1 MNELTHKWQE
11 CQRILLE
18 NLTPT
23 AYQTWFAPIVPVSF
37 ENQTLVLRVKSQ
49 FIVEY
54 IEENYVQLLSRVLF
68 RVFGIGTRLEYRAL
82 VDSTTGAGATI
93 PSDGLNIEKARKMN
107 ELDTDIAKGANAV
120 EFDSQ
125 LNSSYTFDNFVAGE
139 PNKLARAAG
148 VSIAKQPGVTA
159 FNPLFIYGGSGVGKT
174 HLAYA
179 IGNQIRLMH
188 PDKKVLYV
196 SANTF
201 KLQYQAASVN
211 KRIPD
216 FLNFYQSVDVLIV
229 DDIQYF
235 SGLDK
240 TQDTFFHI
248 FNYLQQSRKQ
258 LILTAD
264 RSPLELKDIEDRL
277 LTRFKWGLLAELE
290 KADFALR
297 HDILVYKMHHEGI
310 ELEEELID
318 YIASHVTDSIRD
330 LEGVLATLLAY
341 STLMTK
347 PIDMALTERVVK
359 RIAHVEPK
367 PIEITDIIET
377 VSEYF
382 NIPTRMITGQTRSQE
397 VTLARHVAMYL
408 AKQLTDHSLKEIGS
422 SMGHRNHA
430 TVIHAV
436 NCITQQLDDNESL
449 VKRIYQI
456 KAALQR

>member
-1 MNELTHKWQE
+1 MNELTQKWHE
-11 CQRILLE
+11 CQRILKE
-18 NLTPT
+18 NLTSS
-23 AYQTWFAPIVPVSF
+23 AYLTWFAPIVPVSY

-49 FIVEY
+49 FIAEY

-93 PSDGLNIEKARKMN
+93 PSDGLNIENARKQN
-107 ELDTDIAKGANAV
+107 ELENDMSANISTVDFDT
-120 EFDSQ
+120 Q
-125 LNSSYTFDNFVAGE
+125 LNTSYTFDNFVPGE
-139 PNKLARAAG
+139 PNKLARTAG
-148 VSIAKQPGVTA
+148 LAIAKQPGYTA
-159 FNPLFIYGGSGVGKT
+159 FNPIFIYGGSGVGKT

-179 IGNQIRLMH
+179 IGNQIRLLH
-188 PDKKVLYV
+188 PQKKVLYV

-248 FNYLQQSRKQ
+248 FNYLQQSHKQ

-264 RSPLELKDIEDRL
+264 RSPMDLKDIEDRL
-277 LTRFKWGLLAELE
+277 LTRFKWGLVAELE
-290 KADFALR
+290 QADLALR
-297 HDILVYKMHHEGI
+297 RDILISKMHHEGI
-310 ELEEELID
+310 ELSDELID
-318 YIASHVTDSIRD
+318 YIAVRVTESIRD
-330 LEGVLATLLAY
+330 LEGVLASLLAY
-341 STLMTK
+341 STLMST
-347 PIDMALTERVVK
+347 PIDMALTEQVVG
-359 RIAHVEPK
+359 RIVHIQPKAVE
-367 PIEITDIIET
+367 IADIVGA
-377 VSEYF
+377 VSEHF
-382 NIPTRMITGQTRSQE
+382 NIPARMITGQTRSQE
-397 VTLARHVAMYL
+397 VTQARHLAMYL
-408 AKQLTDHSLKEIGS
+408 AKQLTDHSLKEIGAG
-422 SMGHRNHA
+422 MGHRNHA

-436 NCITQQLDDNESL
+436 NSITEQLDENEIL
-449 VKRIYQI
+449 RKRIYQI